1 MLCDFENEKGE
12 IKKVLFGDLMC
23 IIVRDTTIRF
33 SFPIYALFHEL
44 YPYPM
49 TSFCRRYKRN
59 VATLRAALQKMID
72 DRRSGKT
79 KCHFGED
86 GDLLGILL
94 QNDLY
99 RGNDEKTKDEL
110 VILFLAGNETIKTS
124 STNTVCYLTMDP
136 VVKAK
141 FMSEINPVL
150 ERCSDNFL
158 EKLTIDEVES
168 FDYVRRCWQESMR
181 L

>member
-12 IKKVLFGDLMC
+12 IKKVLFGDLMG

-86 GDLLGILL
+86 
-94 QNDLY
+94 
-99 RGNDEKTKDEL
+99 
-110 VILFLAGNETIKTS
+110 
-124 STNTVCYLTMDP
+124 
-136 VVKAK
+136 
-141 FMSEINPVL
+141 
-150 ERCSDNFL
+150 
-158 EKLTIDEVES
+158 
-168 FDYVRRCWQESMR
+168 
-181 L
+181 